1 MKRFALTAALYSLF
15 ASGVYAASDS
25 EFEGLA
31 MISSWK
37 DAIKP
42 NIIVIF
48 TDDHGYADLGA
59 QGQFSDIKTP
69 HIDELAKSGVRMTSG
84 YITAPQCTPSRAG
97 LLTGRYQQRFGLD
110 ENGTIPLPLKEKLLP
125 QRLKKAGYVTGMTGK
140 WHLEPYPDQKE
151 WIEKNL
157 QALAGKKL
165 TPEDIPFSMKL
176 PYMASERGFDDTFQG
191 QREKY
196 WVNYDLQG
204 NTIKKQYITN
214 YRFRLDVQT
223 DAALTFIKRNH
234 QKPFFFYLAYFGPHV
249 PLEATEKY
257 LSRFPGDMPERRRYA
272 LAMLSAIDDGVGRIK
287 ETLREH
293 NIDGNTLIFF
303 ISDNG
308 APLKITKEDIP
319 ISFKGSAWDGSL
331 NDPYIGEK
339 GMLSEGGIRVPFIA
353 SWPNGL
359 SKGVEYDRPVS
370 SLDVAATAIALAG
383 LKPAEELDGV
393 NLIPYLN
400 GEKRGDPHKA
410 LYWRFWDQ
418 SAIRM
423 GDWKFLKAG
432 QREFLFNVSADDH
445 ETKNMILQYPRK
457 AKSMKKRLEKWSKD
471 LLRPG
476 LPDGEIGREK
486 GWYDHYF
493 RNKNGGIL
501 TRELLK

>member
-1 MKRFALTAALYSLF
+1 MKQFALTAALYSLF
-15 ASGVYAASDS
+15 ASGVYATSRFES
-25 EFEGLA
+25 EGLA

-48 TDDHGYADLGA
+48 TDDHGYADLGV
-59 QGQFSDIKTP
+59 QGQLSDIKTP
-69 HIDELAKSGVRMTSG
+69 HIDELAKNGVRMTSG
-84 YITAPQCTPSRAG
+84 YVSAPQCTPSRAG

-110 ENGTIPLPLKEKLLP
+110 ENGTIPLPLEETLIP

-140 WHLEPYPDQKE
+140 WHLEPNHTHEKWIKENMPEKE
-151 WIEKNL
+151 WIEENIPEFAWKKFI
-157 QALAGKKL
+157 LA
-165 TPEDIPFSMKL
+165 DIPFSKKL
-176 PYMASERGFDDTFQG
+176 PYMATERGFDDVFQG
-191 QREKY
+191 EMERY
-196 WVNYDLQG
+196 WANYDLRG
-204 NTIKKQYITN
+204 NTIKKRYIIDN
-214 YRFRLDVQT
+214 RFRLDVQT
-223 DAALTFIKRNH
+223 DAAVTFIKRNH
-234 QKPFFFYLAYFGPHV
+234 DKPFFFYLAYFGPHV

-308 APLKITKEDIP
+308 APLKITKEDLP
-319 ISFKGSAWDGSL
+319 ISFKGGAWDGSL

-359 SKGVEYDRPVS
+359 PKGVEYDRPIS

-383 LKPAEELDGV
+383 LEPVEELDGV

-400 GEKRGDPHKA
+400 GEKRGAPHEA

-432 QREFLFNVSADDH
+432 QREFLFNVSTDEH
-445 ETKNMILQYPRK
+445 ETKNLILLDPEK
-457 AKSMKKRLEKWSKD
+457 AKSMKIQLEEWSQE
-471 LLRPG
+471 LLHPG
-476 LPDGEIGREK
+476 LPNGEIRREK
-486 GWYDHYF
+486 EWYDHYF
-493 RNKNGGIL
+493 RN
-501 TRELLK
+501 